1 MLFSWTNMH
10 FAYIYVIRITNYPL
24 LFQIFSL
31 DNNKIWYIMVSHLIH
46 RTFAKL
52 SQSYKMEYTKLNIQA
67 IRRSFD
73 KERIILKAYFIN
85 VIESTLNRS
94 KAVYTKAWI
103 SLLPKSINFY
113 LLWLNMLMNTLISMQ
128 KVLD

>member
-1 MLFSWTNMH
+1 
-10 FAYIYVIRITNYPL
+10 
-24 LFQIFSL
+24 
-31 DNNKIWYIMVSHLIH
+31 MVSHLIH

-67 IRRSFD
+67 FPGIRRSFD

-94 KAVYTKAWI
+94 KAVYTKA
-103 SLLPKSINFY
+103 
-113 LLWLNMLMNTLISMQ
+113 
-128 KVLD
+128 